1 MRITLAGIVVG
12 AGLYWAAQHF
22 LGLGVSGKGRTS
34 G

>member
-1 MRITLAGIVVG
+1 MKITLAGIVVG

-22 LGLGVSGKGRTS
+22 LGVGTSGKGKK